1 MSDIT
6 ANYEG
11 FVYSV
16 YFVVGLTVIMFI
28 IVYIKINK
36 LVCDLYNRVCELERN
51 NEHLK
56 CKMARSASS
65 IQNICDLGSDINDM
79 AELLY
84 RLSNRV
90 EGLDKII
97 NVIDIG
103 SNGRINELE
112 RIVELNYVTGQA
124 LNIVKGSLESI
135 IEENRELTDKKFD
148 ELNKRVN
155 MLIDDLSQVICQSN
169 GRIDELENKKTIL
182 DNDYALIGFER
193 NKFER
198 NNFGNESHYPIY
210 LPKNTETI
218 GKNITKQNDYEILL
232 SLTQLK
238 MFPNLKQID
247 LPNINNTIGIL
258 LDNDNNTKY
267 RMFHITTD
275 YLNRPYGQISEYY
288 KQNFKFVFNCLSVLG
303 IDLMLGE
310 HGYDNLLK

>member
-1 MSDIT
+1 MSDINTT

-56 CKMARSASS
+56 GKMARSASS

-103 SNGRINELE
+103 SNGRMNELE

-155 MLIDDLSQVICQSN
+155 KSVNMRVNMLINDLSQAICQSN
-169 GRIDELENKKTIL
+169 RRIDELESR
-182 DNDYALIGFER
+182 F
-193 NKFER
+193 
-198 NNFGNESHYPIY
+198 
-210 LPKNTETI
+210 
-218 GKNITKQNDYEILL
+218 Q
-232 SLTQLK
+232 
-238 MFPNLKQID
+238 
-247 LPNINNTIGIL
+247 
-258 LDNDNNTKY
+258 
-267 RMFHITTD
+267 
-275 YLNRPYGQISEYY
+275 
-288 KQNFKFVFNCLSVLG
+288 
-303 IDLMLGE
+303 
-310 HGYDNLLK
+310 

>member
-1 MSDIT
+1 
-6 ANYEG
+6 
-11 FVYSV
+11 
-16 YFVVGLTVIMFI
+16 
-28 IVYIKINK
+28 
-36 LVCDLYNRVCELERN
+36 
-51 NEHLK
+51 
-56 CKMARSASS
+56 MARSASS

-97 NVIDIG
+97 DIINIG
-103 SNGRINELE
+103 SNGRMNELE

-135 IEENRELTDKKFD
+135 IEEDRELTDKKID

-169 GRIDELENKKTIL
+169 SRIDELENKKTIL

-193 NKFER
+193 NKFE
-198 NNFGNESHYPIY
+198 NESYYPIY
-210 LPKNTETI
+210 LPKNIETI
-218 GKNITKQNDYEILL
+218 GKNITTEDNYEILL

-258 LDNDNNTKY
+258 LDNDNNAKY